1 MPELRE
7 NTLPPAFRV
16 PITDTDK
23 ELDAYERLL
32 TYRQNQTTT
41 PYPWGAV
48 LAIGFV
54 LAMIGGAV
62 SVVAAATSPHGGGLV
77 TVLVFGAFWSGAW
90 TLELFGRRRKRRAA
104 QANKD
109 AFRASLQQAAI
120 LVTSRGVFTR
130 SVSIRSFYPCS
141 AIKTASREDE
151 LILLWTRRESAV
163 ALPVRLL
170 TPAQQ
175 NWLLEFYGKKKP
187 AETVT
192 AD

>member
-7 NTLPPAFRV
+7 NTPPPAFRV
-16 PITDTDK
+16 PITYTDK

-32 TYRQNQTTT
+32 TYRQNQAAA

-48 LAIGFV
+48 LAVGFV
-54 LAMIGGAV
+54 LAMIGGFV
-62 SVVAAATSPHGGGLV
+62 SIAAEATSPRGGSLV
-77 TVLVFGAFWSGAW
+77 AVLVFGAFWSGAW
-90 TLELFGRRRKRRAA
+90 TLELFGKRGKRRTARA
-104 QANKD
+104 SKD

-141 AIKTASREDE
+141 AITTASREDE

-175 NWLLEFYGKKKP
+175 DWLLEFYGERSLPK
-187 AETVT
+187 T
-192 AD
+192 